1 MEHPTKQP
9 PRTQLNMRITEEVHK
24 YISKYAADRGIRI
37 SGAIELIV
45 RDHKQAQAGK
55 ESGK

>member
-1 MEHPTKQP
+1 
-9 PRTQLNMRITEEVHK
+9 MRITEEVHK